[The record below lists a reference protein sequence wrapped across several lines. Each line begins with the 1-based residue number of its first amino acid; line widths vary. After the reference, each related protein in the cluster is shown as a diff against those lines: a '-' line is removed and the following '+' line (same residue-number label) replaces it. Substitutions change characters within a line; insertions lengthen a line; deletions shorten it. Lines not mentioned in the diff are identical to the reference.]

1 MEIEA
6 YTDQL
11 TTLLRIAIS
20 MVLCGIIGFE
30 REQLN
35 KPAGLRTNMIIGG
48 ASCLIVAITLPLI
61 EHFEITNATEQVRI
75 DPVRLLQALVVGI
88 SFIGAGTI
96 IKDSGNKIS
105 GLTTAATLL
114 FSMGIGIA
122 VAIEQYVVA
131 VGVTLIVL
139 FVNYIVRRVSFK
151 FTHNDSTS
159 KTDIDEK
166 E

>member
-1 MEIEA
+1 MELYEE
-6 YTDQL
+6 QL
-11 TTLLRIAIS
+11 TTLYRIGIA
-20 MVLCGIIGFE
+20 MVLCGVIGYE

-48 ASCLIVAITLPLI
+48 ASCLIVSITLPLI
-61 EHFEITNATEQVRI
+61 DHLEIANATEIVRT
-75 DPVRLLQALVVGI
+75 DPIRLLQALVVGI

-96 IKDSGNKIS
+96 IKGSGKKIS

-122 VAIEQYVVA
+122 VAIERYIIA
-131 VGVTLIVL
+131 IGVTIIVL
-139 FVNYIVRRVSFK
+139 FVNYLVRKLSAK
-151 FTHNDSTS
+151 FTNKERT
-159 KTDIDEK
+159 TREEIDEK